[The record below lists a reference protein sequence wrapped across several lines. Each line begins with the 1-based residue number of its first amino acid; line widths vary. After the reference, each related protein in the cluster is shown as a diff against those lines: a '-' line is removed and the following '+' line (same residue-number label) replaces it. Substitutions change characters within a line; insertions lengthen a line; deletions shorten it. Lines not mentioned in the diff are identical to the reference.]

1 MCVDVMGR
9 GECCYQNKVQ
19 RNSKSS
25 QDASGIIKRGRE
37 TEVRKNLEASP
48 EMYFLSP
55 TFQNGVLTLRNKYR
69 NELSIL
75 CGSQGI

>member
-1 MCVDVMGR
+1 MWWGGGSAVTR
-9 GECCYQNKVQ
+9 IRFKETQ
-19 RNSKSS
+19 RKSS
-25 QDASGIIKRGRE
+25 KDASGIIKRGRE
-37 TEVRKNLEASP
+37 TEVRKNLEALP

-69 NELSIL
+69 NELPIL